1 MPFKS
6 EAQRKWMHANRP
18 EMAKEW
24 EKDTPSSL
32 PDRIKKTKKPK
43 KSTPPKLPKGGYHQ

>member
-6 EAQRKWMHANRP
+6 EAQRKWMYANQP

-24 EKDTPSSL
+24 EAETVGPL
-32 PDRIKKTKKPK
+32 PKRAIKRIPGIKAYFPK
-43 KSTPPKLPKGGYHQ
+43 KRKR